1 MGLQQQ
7 HKAIREQESP
17 SFFIENLEQR
27 LLGNSKISMTQ
38 KNFHE
43 PNLKENMAIKI
54 EATDDIPIL
63 DAVNMASAQNGYTP
77 NVFDVTDVDVMFL
90 ETNPFLNVAPP
101 LLPRPASAK
110 TSKLKCDLN
119 SKCCPEDVNVHNRQP
134 EENAD
139 DHKME
144 EPAIVTIETETQKSR
159 ITSLFKS
166 AKLTIFK
173 HVNKNQ
179 CKSNPKKRK
188 RKAPI
193 TSRKVVY
200 YTKEMGYYRQC
211 FQPRFE
217 YPHSCTELLSCKGA
231 DFLLVFVGLCNILLL
246 QFILVVLM
254 FFSQEEINQDTFKE
268 NSYTSSHVF
277 GKPW

>member
-1 MGLQQQ
+1 
-7 HKAIREQESP
+7 
-17 SFFIENLEQR
+17 
-27 LLGNSKISMTQ
+27 MTQ

-43 PNLKENMAIKI
+43 PNLKENMALKI
-54 EATDDIPIL
+54 EKTDDIPIL
-63 DAVNMASAQNGYTP
+63 DAVNMASAQNGYAP
-77 NVFDVTDVDVMFL
+77 NVFNVTDVDVMFIAT

-110 TSKLKCDLN
+110 TSKLKCDQHT
-119 SKCCPEDVNVHNRQP
+119 KCCPEDVNVHSRQP
-134 EENAD
+134 DENAD
-139 DHKME
+139 NHKME
-144 EPAIVTIETETQKSR
+144 EPATVTIETEKQKPG

-166 AKLTIFK
+166 ARLTIFN
-173 HVNKNQ
+173 HVHKNQ
-179 CKSNPKKRK
+179 CKSDPKKRK

-217 YPHSCTELLSCKGA
+217 YPHSCTELMACKGA

-268 NSYTSSHVF
+268 NSYSSSHAF